1 MKFLVFDIKLIYDL
15 LKVVEILSITIMGI
29 FTEIIMSEPVNSL
42 LKTVQ
47 ADRPTGPNPKKPAD
61 QPSEK
66 TAELGKDEVFLSEIA
81 KKALETESTF
91 DADKV
96 NAIKKAIEE
105 GSYPLDSRKIAESF
119 IAMESLIGNANPR

>member
-1 MKFLVFDIKLIYDL
+1 MRDKFI
-15 LKVVEILSITIMGI
+15 ET
-29 FTEIIMSEPVNSL
+29 
-42 LKTVQ
+42 
-47 ADRPTGPNPKKPAD
+47 
-61 QPSEK
+61 
-66 TAELGKDEVFLSEIA
+66 LSEIA

-119 IAMESLIGNANPR
+119 IAMESLIGNADPR